1 MTIILRG
8 RDVCNKVYRPH
19 RLVHTAVGE
28 FAKRLKNES
37 GSAISL
43 LERTTKLVSEN
54 QEVLQ
59 EHLDEDINTQRPPIS
74 DVWNRI
80 LLKAKGIDKVSDERK
95 QLLLEGKKHV
105 RVPQIAYNKFLK
117 ALYPFQGVHTHQ
129 DELSLGSNFS
139 RFTLINHGLIYK
151 EYSELPK
158 PAPLYM
164 EPNHLEEFLDQFFF
178 LRDFIRPTNMGKLF
192 KSLLKVIYA
201 RYREQA
207 DRRKNHIAMCSHII
221 EDMKMAGLPLS
232 TQERNRLI
240 FMSFFKDDHQ
250 VIRKV
255 MRAVEALNLEE
266 EKSHLLLNKDFNS
279 KSYKTIKEQFIQ
291 ESSEGKLHISTYNT
305 LLLIACRHDC
315 AVALNDILHD
325 LGLDFLLETT
335 NEPKPIASANRETIE
350 ILLLYFSYNPR
361 GKNADKF
368 YSVVKYFTESNIT
381 PDIRTVNEII
391 KGLVRLERID
401 EANYI
406 LHCLFQNPGL
416 SENTYPDLSQ
426 FSPERMIEKGL
437 TYECKKYYKEVLQ
450 IYDFV
455 KHVLNEKNML
465 VELHFE
471 IRPNESTFRPFLDYY
486 CSPMNANFSA
496 EGALAY
502 IRDAEENGLILTTR
516 MFQVI
521 FEKFIIMNSGHQ
533 PDTDWLYD
541 MLNAVTSKFL
551 HNHDIMTS
559 SYSSE
564 RDSVSK
570 LILDD
575 RLSTDFDNAKV
586 FQDLKGR
593 FIKISDHMVNIITQA
608 HITVINN
615 SGLIDSN
622 KKNSIVHHIKQNK
635 LELFE
640 CIRDKRKST
649 PMRRDQMLSVNEE
662 VVYLKKAFII
672 DLIDLVHLW

>member
-1 MTIILRG
+1 MTIILR
-8 RDVCNKVYRPH
+8 RRVVCNKVYRPN
-19 RLVHTAVGE
+19 RLVHTVVGN

-37 GSAISL
+37 GSALSL

-59 EHLDEDINTQRPPIS
+59 DYLEVGINTQRPPIS
-74 DVWNRI
+74 DVWNSL

-117 ALYPFQGVHTHQ
+117 ALYPFKEVYTHQ
-129 DELSLGSNFS
+129 DELSLGSNFA
-139 RFTLINHGLIYK
+139 RFSLINHDLIYK

-178 LRDFIRPTNMGKLF
+178 LRDFIRPTNMGRSF
-192 KSLLKVIYA
+192 KSSSKVIYA

-207 DRRKNHIAMCSHII
+207 NRRKNHISMCSHII

-250 VIRKV
+250 IIQKV
-255 MRAVEALNLEE
+255 TRAVEALNLGE
-266 EKSHLLLNKDFNS
+266 EKSRLLSNKDFNW

-305 LLLIACRHDC
+305 LLSIACRHDC
-315 AVALNDILHD
+315 AVVLNDILHD
-325 LGLDFLLETT
+325 LGLDFLLEVT
-335 NEPKPIASANRETIE
+335 NESKPIASANRETIE
-350 ILLLYFSYNPR
+350 ILLSYFSYNPR

-368 YSVVKYFTESNIT
+368 YSVVKYLTESNIT
-381 PDIRTVNEII
+381 PDIRIVNEII
-391 KGLVRLERID
+391 KGLIRLERMD
-401 EANYI
+401 EANYV
-406 LHCLFQNPGL
+406 LYCLFQNPGL
-416 SENTYPDLSQ
+416 TLNTYPDSSQ
-426 FSPERMIEKGL
+426 FSPERIIEKGL

-455 KHVLNEKNML
+455 KHVLNEKNIS
-465 VELHFE
+465 VESHFE
-471 IRPNESTFRPFLDYY
+471 VRPNESTFKPFLDYY
-486 CSPMNANFSA
+486 CSPTNANFSA
-496 EGALAY
+496 EGVLAY

-521 FEKFIIMNSGHQ
+521 FEKFITMNSGHH
-533 PDTDWLYD
+533 PDTDWSYD

-559 SYSSE
+559 SHPSE
-564 RDSVSK
+564 RESVSK

-575 RLSTDFDNAKV
+575 RLSTDFDSAKV
-586 FQDLKGR
+586 YQDLKGR
-593 FIKISDHMVNIITQA
+593 FIKVSDHMVNIITQA

-615 SGLIDSN
+615 SGFIDSN
-622 KKNSIVHHIKQNK
+622 KKKSIVHHIKQSK

-640 CIRDKRKST
+640 CVQDKRKST
-649 PMRRDQMLSVNEE
+649 PMRRDQSLSVNEE